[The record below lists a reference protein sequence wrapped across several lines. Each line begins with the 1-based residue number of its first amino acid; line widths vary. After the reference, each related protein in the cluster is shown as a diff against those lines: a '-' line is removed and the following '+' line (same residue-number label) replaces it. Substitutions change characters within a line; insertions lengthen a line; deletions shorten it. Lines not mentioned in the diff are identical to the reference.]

1 MRGIVVCSQGVRSTG
16 RRFHLVQAVGLA
28 LALGGMTACSASISS
43 SSSPD
48 GDGAKRMD
56 TAIVHEDCDIA
67 SGQKTDVN
75 GDGRPDITVVR
86 SGATEVCRAVDLN
99 FDGKIDAWVYRDGSG
114 QVRRRESDYDR
125 DGRVDEISTYQG
137 GLLKEQHRATTLGG
151 KLDTWHFFQAGKLV
165 RTERDSDGDAIID
178 QWWEY
183 PSPDKPE
190 CPLIHSDVDGDG
202 RPDPGATV
210 DVCAQPGSGYV
221 PPERSGPAKTGPKFE
236 QSGAGDVPVEME
248 KKDGE
253 GESAPPPSEEK
264 SE

>member
-1 MRGIVVCSQGVRSTG
+1 MQ
-16 RRFHLVQAVGLA
+16 RR
-28 LALGGMTACSASISS
+28 
-43 SSSPD
+43 
-48 GDGAKRMD
+48 D
-56 TAIVHEDCDIA
+56 TAIVHEDCDLD

-86 SGATEVCRAVDLN
+86 SGATEICRAVDLN

-125 DGRVDEISTYQG
+125 DGRIDEISTYQG
-137 GLLKEQHRATTLGG
+137 GLLKEQQRATTLGG
-151 KLDTWHFFQAGKLV
+151 KLDTWHFYEAGKLV

-183 PSPDKPE
+183 PAPDKPQ

-221 PPERSGPAKTGPKFE
+221 PPERSGPAKAGPSFE
-236 QSGAGDVPVEME
+236 QSGSDVPVEMD
-248 KKDGE
+248 KKEG
-253 GESAPPPSEEK
+253 GESAPPASDEEK